1 MRFTGTLSTRHDDRG
16 FGFITP
22 EGGGQELY
30 VHIRDFPAGT
40 GRPRPGQRLSFEVG
54 TGPQGRKRAQAL
66 QYPPRPRGAAAAR
79 QRPRRADQPA
89 RWTWPRR
96 LVLPVAALLGWAT
109 AQRWGVSPWVAA
121 WYGGM
126 SLLSFIACVCDKW
139 AAEAGRWRT
148 SEGTL
153 HLLDLAGGWPGGL
166 LAQQAMRHKTSKP
179 DYVRDFWLTVVLNLA
194 AFVAFHAGAWQR
206 WLPWPG

>member
-1 MRFTGTLSTRHDDRG
+1 MRFTGTLSTWHDDRG

-22 EGGGQELY
+22 EGGGQELF
-30 VHIRDFPAGT
+30 VHIRDFPTGT

-66 QYPPRPRGAAAAR
+66 QYPPGPGHPAAT
-79 QRPRRADQPA
+79 RPRRHEQPA
-89 RWTWPRR
+89 PWTWPRR
-96 LVLPVAALLGWAT
+96 LVWPVAALLAWVT
-109 AQRWGVSPWVAA
+109 AQRWGISPWVAA

-126 SLLSFIACVCDKW
+126 SLLSFAACVGDKW

-153 HLLDLAGGWPGGL
+153 HALDLLGGWPGGL
-166 LAQQAMRHKTSKP
+166 LAQQAMRHKTSKS
-179 DYVRDFWLTVVLNLA
+179 DYVRDFWLSVVLNLA
-194 AFVAFHAGAWQR
+194 GFVAFHAGVLPR
-206 WLPWPG
+206 WLAWPG